1 MKDEKQES
9 KEEKK
14 KPSFTKEGKVREDKK
29 FAEKKV
35 EKKEVMTEMLIRI
48 KDTDI
53 PAEKSVYIGLIRI
66 KGISW
71 GISNAICHILG
82 IDRHTK
88 IKELGKEQIDKI
100 NHFDFSKLKHFMMN
114 RRKDYEDGKDK
125 HLLTSSLDLQK
136 ELDIK
141 RLQKIKS
148 RRGLRHAWG
157 LPLRGQKTRHHF
169 RKGSAL
175 GVKKKLLQQQA
186 AAAGKEA
193 KGEKKK

>member
-141 RLQKIKS
+141 RLKKIRS
-148 RRGLRHAWG
+148 YRGLRHA
-157 LPLRGQKTRHHF
+157 
-169 RKGSAL
+169 
-175 GVKKKLLQQQA
+175 
-186 AAAGKEA
+186 
-193 KGEKKK
+193 